1 MMKVSLVMDRLSF
14 GRRRRLEEHLSCSE
28 NGLYQELPYFEL
40 ILATR
45 VGTL

>member
-1 MMKVSLVMDRLSF
+1 MMKVSLAMDRLSF
-14 GRRRRLEEHLSCSE
+14 GRRRLEEHLSCSE